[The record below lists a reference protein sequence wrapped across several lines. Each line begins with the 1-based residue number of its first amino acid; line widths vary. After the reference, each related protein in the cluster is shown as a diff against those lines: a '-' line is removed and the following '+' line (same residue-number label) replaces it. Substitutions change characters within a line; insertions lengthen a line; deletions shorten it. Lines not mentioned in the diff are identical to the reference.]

1 MKAFSS
7 MQSRGAQSTA
17 IGRTLWLWGS
27 LFAAFIVLMAIAFYQ
42 GAVFDELGRRYLD
55 ASGNLRLLS
64 QRMTTQSLS
73 AAQGS
78 EASFLMLK
86 QLRGEFQADLNLL
99 LHGDSATGLP
109 PLPAELTPEL
119 EQNITL
125 WDRYDRQLAAIL
137 ASREIVG
144 GTQSAVESVKLK
156 LPQLID
162 SSNKIIE
169 ILRESRANPNQ
180 VYLATRQLVLA
191 ERIENNLN
199 ALFVGERGALESAD
213 ELNRD
218 VATFS
223 QVVDGMRS
231 GNATLGLDRISV
243 TNGQKQLD
251 AIVLVFGDVA
261 DSAGRLVEL
270 APQLLAVKQ
279 AASAIE
285 ADGRALFEGVS
296 RIERAIHEYNRNN
309 ALWTTAGFVLAAL
322 AIASFLMLVF
332 GVLRGTNRQLQQTQ
346 SVNDRNQQAI
356 LTLLDEMAT
365 LADGDLTV
373 SATVTEDITG
383 AIADSVNYAVDALR
397 TLVYTINESAGKV
410 SQRAEASRKNSIQL
424 AEASKKQAR
433 KIASATD
440 SINDLTHSIARVSNN
455 ADISAKVAEQSLVIA
470 QRGVDTVHRT
480 IDGMDRI
487 REHIQDT
494 AKRIKRLGE
503 SSQEIGDIV
512 GMITDIAEQTNI
524 LALNAAIQASSAGEG
539 GRGFAVVADEVQR
552 LAERAGN
559 ASKQIEMLVKTIQAD
574 THEAIGS
581 MEKSTANVV
590 VGANQAED
598 AGKALGEIEKVTHKL
613 AGLIKDISEEARE
626 QAIVS
631 GVVAEAMGSIQE
643 ITKQTVNSTNETAVA
658 LADLVGQAAELS
670 KSVEGFKLPGQ
681 DEAFN
686 AGSLGEMSP
695 QASPDEVVA
704 RY

>member
-1 MKAFSS
+1 MKAFNPT
-7 MQSRGAQSTA
+7 QSRGSQKTA
-17 IGRTLWLWGS
+17 IGRTLWIWGS
-27 LFAAFIVLMAIAFYQ
+27 LFVAFIVLMGIAFYQ
-42 GAVFDELGRRYLD
+42 GSVFDEQGRRYLD

-73 AAQGS
+73 AAQGA
-78 EASFLMLK
+78 EQAFLMLK
-86 QLRGEFQADLNLL
+86 QLRGEFQSDLNML
-99 LHGDSATGLP
+99 LHGDGATGLP
-109 PLPAELTPEL
+109 PLPNELKPEL
-119 EQNITL
+119 EQNIAL
-125 WDRYDRQLAAIL
+125 WDRFDRQLAGIL

-144 GTQSAVESVKLK
+144 GTQGAADSVKLR
-156 LPQLID
+156 LPQLVEA
-162 SSNKIIE
+162 STKVVE
-169 ILRESRANPNQ
+169 ILREARTNPNQ
-180 VYLATRQLVLA
+180 VFLATRQLVLV
-191 ERIENNLN
+191 ERIASNLN
-199 ALFVGERGALESAD
+199 GLLSGNRDAIEAVDA
-213 ELNRD
+213 LNRD

-223 QVVDGMRS
+223 QVVDGMRV
-231 GNATLGLDRISV
+231 GNAALGLERVSAAA
-243 TNGQKQLD
+243 GQKQLD
-251 AIVLVFGDVA
+251 EIVLAFGDVA

-270 APQLLAVKQ
+270 APRLLAVKQ
-279 AASAIE
+279 AATAVE
-285 ADGRALFEGVS
+285 ADGRSLFDGVS
-296 RIERAIHEYNRNN
+296 RIERAIHEYNRSN
-309 ALWTTAGFVLAAL
+309 ALWTTAGFMFALL
-322 AIASFLMLVF
+322 AIASFLMLVY
-332 GVLRGTNRQLQQTQ
+332 GVLRATNRQLQQTKN
-346 SVNDRNQQAI
+346 VNDRNQQAI

-397 TLVYTINESAGKV
+397 TLVDTINASAGKV
-410 SQRAEASRKNSIQL
+410 SQRAETSRKSSIQL

-494 AKRIKRLGE
+494 SKRIKRLGE

-512 GMITDIAEQTNI
+512 GLITDIAEQTNI

-559 ASKQIEMLVKTIQAD
+559 ASKQIEMLVKTIQSD

-590 VGANQAED
+590 VGANQAEE

-681 DEAFN
+681 DEAFSV
-686 AGSLGEMSP
+686 ASVTEMP
-695 QASPDEVVA
+695 HQASPEDVIA